1 MTKNIKTLVTYFIIA
16 TLFYNCKNDQTKDD
30 SKKQDTPKKY
40 VTALDESIQRGE
52 SIYNDLCITCHMAN
66 GQGSPKVFPPLANSD
81 YLKNN
86 QEASIRGI
94 KYGQEGE
101 IIVNGVTYNTAMAPQ
116 GLDDKEIADVMNYI
130 NNAWGNSYGK
140 EITEGDVVKITK

>member
-1 MTKNIKTLVTYFIIA
+1 M
-16 TLFYNCKNDQTKDD
+16 
-30 SKKQDTPKKY
+30 
-40 VTALDESIQRGE
+40 TALDESIQRGE